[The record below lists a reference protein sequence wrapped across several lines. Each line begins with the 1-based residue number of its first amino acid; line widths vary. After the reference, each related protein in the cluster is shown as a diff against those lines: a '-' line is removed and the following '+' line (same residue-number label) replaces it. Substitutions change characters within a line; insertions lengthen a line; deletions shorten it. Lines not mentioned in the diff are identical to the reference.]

1 VGLPLLFKEGWSMGE
16 LRRLATA
23 EEQVAEQI
31 ESAEWS
37 KRVESTEER
46 PR

>member
-1 VGLPLLFKEGWSMGE
+1 LLFSEGWSMGE
-16 LRRLATA
+16 LRQMAKA
-23 EEQVAEQI
+23 EEQAAEAV

-37 KRVESTEER
+37 QKVESSEER